1 MINKALYMI
10 VDAKLS
16 SVNAYHLPSLR
27 RWCYKLPMQYTS
39 RFFAAIIPM
48 AIVSLGAPAPVQA
61 EPIRVDINSGIS
73 QPLPIA
79 IPILA
84 TPASAPTEAGTT
96 AELGNRIAEVIA
108 NDLKSSGLFKPIDR
122 AAYTTTVTMP
132 SVTRPEFP
140 SWRTI
145 AAQALVTGSIT
156 ANPDGGLTLACY
168 VYDVFSTEELA
179 RQGFVTTAAGWRRAA
194 HKCADLVYSRL
205 TGETGYFDSRIV
217 YVSETGSRTKRIKR
231 LAVMDQD
238 GAGHRFLT
246 SGQNLV
252 LTPRFAP
259 NQQTITYMSF
269 EGNRPRVWLYTLGSG
284 HQQAI
289 GDFPNMSFA
298 PRFSPDGNNLVFSM
312 SMGGNTDI
320 YRLDL
325 GSRKLTRLTTQPGID
340 TSPSY
345 SPDGNRIVF
354 ESDRGGSQQLY
365 VMNADGS
372 SQQRI
377 SFGEGRAASP
387 VWSPRG
393 DLIAFT
399 RFGGSRFSIGVM
411 RPDGSGERL
420 LTNAYQD
427 EGATWSP
434 NGRVIMFFRTT
445 RGGSADLYSVDLSGQ
460 NERKVPTPL
469 DGSDPAWSPLLP

>member
-1 MINKALYMI
+1 MRILLLA
-10 VDAKLS
+10 
-16 SVNAYHLPSLR
+16 
-27 RWCYKLPMQYTS
+27 
-39 RFFAAIIPM
+39 
-48 AIVSLGAPAPVQA
+48 LGAVLASPAIA
-61 EPIRVDINSGIS
+61 APIRVDINSGIAA
-73 QPLPIA
+73 PMPIA
-79 IPILA
+79 VPAFA
-84 TPASAPTEAGTT
+84 TPAEAPTEAGSTT
-96 AELGNRIAEVIA
+96 ELGARVAKVIA
-108 NDLKSSGLFKPIDR
+108 DDLKSSGLFRPIDP
-122 AAYTTTVTMP
+122 AAFTTTVGMAD
-132 SVTRPEFP
+132 VTRPQFAN
-140 SWRTI
+140 WRTV
-145 AAQALVTGSIT
+145 AAQALVTGTVT
-156 ANPDGGLTLACY
+156 ANADGGITVGCY
-168 VYDVFSTEELA
+168 AYDVFSAEELA

-217 YVSETGSRTKRIKR
+217 YVSEAGPKTRRIKR

-238 GAGHRFLT
+238 GASHRFLT

-269 EGNRPRVWLYTLGSG
+269 EGNRPRVWLYTLGTG
-284 HQQAI
+284 KQQAI

-298 PRFSPDGNNLVFSM
+298 PRFAPDGSNLIFSM
-312 SMGGNTDI
+312 SIGGNTDV

-325 GSRKLTRLTTQPGID
+325 GSRKLTRLTTQSGID
-340 TSPSY
+340 TAPSY
-345 SPDGNRIVF
+345 SPDGSRIVF

-372 SQQRI
+372 GQQRI
-377 SFGEGRAASP
+377 SFGEGRAATP

-399 RFGGSRFSIGVM
+399 RIGGGRFSIGVM
-411 RPDGSGERL
+411 KPDGSGERL

-427 EGATWSP
+427 EGPTWSP
-434 NGRVIMFFRTT
+434 NGRVILFFRSQ
-445 RGGSADLYSVDLSGQ
+445 RGGPVDLWSVDLSGQ